1 MKQISI
7 SAKFV
12 EIDICFI
19 FKCKMNFR
27 QVKIETIKLYMMNF
41 EWRKKGVENS
51 CLRVFSFL
59 LVQNFLFLLFISQQ
73 GCNLVNKWA
82 LFFGSPGLQFEDSFN
97 YFYILIEKKIN
108 LKHNFFLIFNISV
121 KIFIF
126 SWSYWSVIIYIF

>member
-1 MKQISI
+1 MFKTQKYKFMQMIFVSFLSVKWISVKWRSKQSNCIWWI
-7 SAKFV
+7 L
-12 EIDICFI
+12 
-19 FKCKMNFR
+19 NGG
-27 QVKIETIKLYMMNF
+27 
-41 EWRKKGVENS
+41 KKGVENS